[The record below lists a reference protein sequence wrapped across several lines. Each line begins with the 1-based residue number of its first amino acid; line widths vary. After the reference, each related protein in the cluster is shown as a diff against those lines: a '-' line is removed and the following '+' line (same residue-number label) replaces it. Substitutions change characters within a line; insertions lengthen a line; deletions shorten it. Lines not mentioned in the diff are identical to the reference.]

1 MTLQNR
7 CVDMCPEML
16 IGAPGVTPGGQ
27 LGEKTVP
34 ALIADCIRAQAQ
46 ATAIY
51 TKIILATSETSATT
65 NAMNYPLSSAERMLN
80 AAGQMR

>member
-1 MTLQNR
+1 MVLQNR
-7 CVDMCPEML
+7 AVDMCANQL
-16 IGAPGVTPGGQ
+16 HGAQLGAAPGSHGN
-27 LGEKTVP
+27 KAVP
-34 ALIADCIRAQAQ
+34 SVIADAIRAQAQ